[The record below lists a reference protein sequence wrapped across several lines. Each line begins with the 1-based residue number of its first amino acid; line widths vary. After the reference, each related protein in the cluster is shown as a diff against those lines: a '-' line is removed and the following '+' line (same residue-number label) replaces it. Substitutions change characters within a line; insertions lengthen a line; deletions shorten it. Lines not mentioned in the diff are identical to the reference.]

1 MRRFLFGM
9 ILLGCAFSVTACF
22 ETITSAVG
30 NLASKVQA
38 EQDPNSAR
46 LSQINAEL
54 TAAEAKIEQLQS
66 DRKIAEAQ
74 RNESFVELAKAT
86 GTGPKPPGGMGDFMS
101 ETLTSDPGMMVVMH
115 NNNVTAAREK
125 MKEIDAEMAALNEKM
140 SQLKAERARL
150 EQAIAQSAKSSFD
163 APGAC
168 FTPDTRILLPG
179 GTKSI
184 AAAAAG
190 EELVAY
196 DEGSGTLTRRPILQ
210 TFRGREDHYFLLNG
224 EVRVTA
230 MHRFLTDRGWVR
242 AKDLELGALLRTT
255 EGWIPL
261 ASKKLIEA
269 DVEVFNMEVA
279 ADHDFFVVGE
289 THTYLVHNTG
299 GGGGGGK

>member
-1 MRRFLFGM
+1 MRRVLFWM
-9 ILLGCAFSVTACF
+9 ILLGCAFGVTAC
-22 ETITSAVG
+22 ETIPIG
-30 NLASKVQA
+30 NLTSVFKA

-46 LSQINAEL
+46 LSEINAEL
-54 TAAEAKIEQLQS
+54 ADAEAKMQQLQS

-74 RNESFVELAKAT
+74 RNESFIELAKAT

-101 ETLTSDPGMMVVMH
+101 ETLTSDPGMMIVMH
-115 NNNVTAAREK
+115 NNNVTAAHEK
-125 MKEIDAEMAALNEKM
+125 MKEIDAEMAALNEKA
-140 SQLKAERARL
+140 SRLKAERSRL
-150 EQAIAQSAKSSFD
+150 EQAIAKSSKSSFD
-163 APGAC
+163 PGGAC

-196 DEGSGTLTRRPILQ
+196 DETSGALTQRPILQ

-224 EVRVTA
+224 EVRATA

-242 AKDLELGALLRTT
+242 VKDLEIGMLLRTT
-255 EGWIPL
+255 EGWTPL

-269 DVEVFNMEVA
+269 EVEVFNMEVA
-279 ADHDFFVVGE
+279 AEQDFFVVGE
-289 THTYLVHNTG
+289 KHAYLVHNTG
-299 GGGGGGK
+299 GGGGGK

>member
-1 MRRFLFGM
+1 MRRVLFWM
-9 ILLGCAFSVTACF
+9 MLLGCAFGVTAC
-22 ETITSAVG
+22 ETIPIG
-30 NLASKVQA
+30 NLTGVFKA

-46 LSQINAEL
+46 LSEINAEL
-54 TAAEAKIEQLQS
+54 AAAEAKMQQLQS
-66 DRKIAEAQ
+66 DRAVAEAQ
-74 RNESFVELAKAT
+74 RNESFIELAKAT

-101 ETLTSDPGMMVVMH
+101 ETLTSDPGMMIVMH

-125 MKEIDAEMAALNEKM
+125 MKEIDAEMAALNEKA
-140 SQLKAERARL
+140 SKLKAERARL

-163 APGAC
+163 PGGAC

-196 DEGSGTLTRRPILQ
+196 DETSGALTQRPILQ

-224 EVRVTA
+224 EVRATA

-242 AKDLELGALLRTT
+242 VKDLEIGMLLRTT
-255 EGWIPL
+255 EGWTPL

-269 DVEVFNMEVA
+269 EVEVFNMEVA
-279 ADHDFFVVGE
+279 AEQDFFVVGE
-289 THTYLVHNTG
+289 NHAYLVHNTG
-299 GGGGGGK
+299 GGGGGK